1 MTVLSFWQVRE
12 LFWQCIC
19 GKLDR
24 EEVVLVTTELTEFHH
39 DIPGLAVDVLCLLDI
54 ESSLGSK
61 EEREKY
67 LSLLKELLKNIPE
80 AYYKER
86 MELDT
91 LGLVGV
97 VERDKKPFT
106 FVVRMKTKL

>member
-1 MTVLSFWQVRE
+1 MRD
-12 LFWQCIC
+12 LFWQCVR
-19 GKLDR
+19 GKLERDDVTGVTK
-24 EEVVLVTTELTEFHH
+24 ELLEVHH
-39 DIPGLAVDVLCLLDI
+39 DFSGLAVDVLCLLDI

-67 LSLLKELLKNIPE
+67 LSLLKDLLKNFPE
-80 AYYKER
+80 ACYKER